1 MKTKKK
7 RVKLIAFSLVLGLLA
22 TVMVSLPSLACEF
35 TFNYERIEAP
45 MGTVGEIGVRVERTH
60 RKCTMDDSL
69 DYQFDWK
76 GIQILGET
84 DWEEIGPQLYEKWFQ
99 VSLSSIGEGFFKISK
114 DCSKEGYE
122 EAALP
127 ITVKKEEGVWQLVS
141 KGEYPYELQLKV
153 EIENTFAQPFLNNDV
168 LKVGKVEVRL
178 PFLPQELVEYEEEIE
193 LYYYTFEGKAL
204 PLLVV
209 SSDFFYR
216 FDQYEK

>member
-7 RVKLIAFSLVLGLLA
+7 RVKLIAFSLILGLLA
-22 TVMVSLPSLACEF
+22 MVMVSLPSLACEF

-45 MGTVGEIGVRVERTH
+45 IGTVGEIGVRVERTH
-60 RKCTMDDSL
+60 RNCSMDDSL

-76 GIQILGET
+76 RIQILGET
-84 DWEEIGPQLYEKWFQ
+84 DWEEIGPQLHEKWFQ
-99 VSLSSIGEGFFKISK
+99 VSLSSIGEGFFKISR

-122 EAALP
+122 EAVLP
-127 ITVKKEEGVWQLVS
+127 ITVKKEEGVWQLAL
-141 KGEYPYELQLKV
+141 KGEYPYELQPQI
-153 EIENTFAQPFLNNDV
+153 EIEKTFAQPFLNNDV
-168 LKVGKVEVRL
+168 LKVGKVEVKL

-193 LYYYTFEGKAL
+193 LYYYTFEGKTL

>member
-7 RVKLIAFSLVLGLLA
+7 KVKLIAFSLVLGLLA
-22 TVMVSLPSLACEF
+22 MVMISLPSLACEF
-35 TFNYERIEAP
+35 TFNYERIEASI
-45 MGTVGEIGVRVERTH
+45 GTVGEIGVRIEKTH
-60 RKCTMDDSL
+60 QKCTMDDPL

-99 VSLSSIGEGFFKISK
+99 VSLSSIGEGFLKISR

-122 EAALP
+122 EAVLP
-127 ITVKKEEGVWQLVS
+127 ITITEGEGYWQLAL
-141 KGEYPYELQLKV
+141 KGEYPYELQSKIEV
-153 EIENTFAQPFLNNDV
+153 EKTFARSFLNNDV
-168 LKVGKVEVRL
+168 LKVGKIEVKL

-193 LYYYTFEGKAL
+193 LYYYTFEGKAF

>member
-7 RVKLIAFSLVLGLLA
+7 KVKLIAFSLVLGLPA
-22 TVMVSLPSLACEF
+22 MVMVSLPSLACEF

-45 MGTVGEIGVRVERTH
+45 IGTVGEIGVRVEKTH

-76 GIQILGET
+76 RIQILGET
-84 DWEEIGPQLYEKWFQ
+84 DWEEIGPQLHEKWFQ
-99 VSLSSIGEGFFKISK
+99 VSLSSIGEGFFKISR

-122 EAALP
+122 EAILP
-127 ITVKKEEGVWQLVS
+127 ITVKKEEGVWQLAL
-141 KGEYPYELQLKV
+141 KGEYPYELQSKI
-153 EIENTFAQPFLNNDV
+153 EIENTFAQPFFNNDV
-168 LKVGKVEVRL
+168 LKVGKVEVKL

>member
-7 RVKLIAFSLVLGLLA
+7 KVKLIAFSLVLGLLA
-22 TVMVSLPSLACEF
+22 MVMISLPSLACEF

-45 MGTVGEIGVRVERTH
+45 IGTVGEIGVRIEKTH
-60 RKCTMDDSL
+60 QKCTMDDPL

-84 DWEEIGPQLYEKWFQ
+84 DWEEIDPQLYEKWFQ
-99 VSLSSIGEGFFKISK
+99 VSLSSIGEGFLKISR

-122 EAALP
+122 EAVLP
-127 ITVKKEEGVWQLVS
+127 ITITKGEGDWQLAL
-141 KGEYPYELQLKV
+141 KGEYPYELQSKIEV
-153 EIENTFAQPFLNNDV
+153 EKTCAQPFLNNDV
-168 LKVGKVEVRL
+168 LKVGKVEVKL
-178 PFLPQELVEYEEEIE
+178 PFLPQELVEYKERIE
-193 LYYYTFEGKAL
+193 LYYYTFKEKAL

-216 FDQYEK
+216 FDQYEN

>member
-7 RVKLIAFSLVLGLLA
+7 KVKLIAFSLVLGLLA
-22 TVMVSLPSLACEF
+22 MVMISLPSLACEF

-45 MGTVGEIGVRVERTH
+45 IGTVGEIGVRVEKTH
-60 RKCTMDDSL
+60 RNCTMGDSL

-76 GIQILGET
+76 GIQIMGET

-99 VSLSSIGEGFFKISK
+99 VSLSSIGEGFFKISR

-122 EAALP
+122 EAVLP
-127 ITVKKEEGVWQLVS
+127 ITITKGEGDWQLAL
-141 KGEYPYELQLKV
+141 KGEYPYELQSKIEV
-153 EIENTFAQPFLNNDV
+153 EKTCAQPFLNNDV
-168 LKVGKVEVRL
+168 LKVGKVEVKL
-178 PFLPQELVEYEEEIE
+178 PFLPQELVEYKERIE
-193 LYYYTFEGKAL
+193 LYYYTFKEKAL

-216 FDQYEK
+216 FDQYEN